1 MRAWKPLTATF
12 VASIVFL
19 SGCTSQTSSED
30 PMLAELG
37 LGGLSGQEIVAQLD
51 VSTESRPLD
60 FVASVREDEVLVGD
74 GTKEVSVPLPDD
86 VYYVSIAPFIET
98 THECYFHSLATC
110 QGELTDESVD
120 VRITDADG
128 DVLVQETATTYA
140 NGFVG
145 YWLPRDIEGT
155 IEISQGDLTGSVP
168 FSTSEGSPTCVTT
181 LQLAG
186 APPSPT

>member
-12 VASIVFL
+12 VASVVL
-19 SGCTSQTSSED
+19 LAGCTSQTPSED

-37 LGGLSGQEIVAQLD
+37 LGGLSGQEIVDQLD
-51 VSTESRPLD
+51 ASTEARPLD
-60 FVASVREDEVLVGD
+60 FVASVREDAVLLGD
-74 GTKEVSVPLPDD
+74 GTTEVLVPLPDD
-86 VYYVSIAPFIET
+86 VYYVSIAPFVEN

-110 QGELTDESVD
+110 QGELVDESVQ

-128 DVLVQETATTYA
+128 DVLIEETATTYT

-168 FSTSEGSPTCVTT
+168 FSTSEGDPTCVTT
-181 LQLAG
+181 LQLA
-186 APPSPT
+186 